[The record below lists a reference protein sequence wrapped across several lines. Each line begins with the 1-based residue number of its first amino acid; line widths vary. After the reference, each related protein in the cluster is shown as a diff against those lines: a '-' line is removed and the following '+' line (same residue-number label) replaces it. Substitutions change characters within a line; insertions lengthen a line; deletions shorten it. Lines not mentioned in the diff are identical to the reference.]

1 MNLPKKEI
9 KFEIMKIS
17 SRFFDKC
24 YLDLFECFCY
34 NERVSVRH
42 LINNL
47 YLKKKKRK
55 NKYIII
61 LYLKFK

>member
-17 SRFFDKC
+17 SRYFDKC

-47 YLKKKKRK
+47 YLKKKKK
-55 NKYIII
+55 EKIYYYIIFEI
-61 LYLKFK
+61 